1 MNPNIF
7 REYDI
12 RGIADVDLVDE
23 TAYAVGR
30 AFASHLLREGR
41 KTIIVGRDVRL
52 SSDRIRN
59 ALVDGITAAGMNVI
73 DVGVVPTPAQYFAI
87 FHYNADGGI
96 MVTGS
101 HNPIEYNGFKM
112 SKFEDGLAAVY
123 GEEIQELKRIIENE
137 AYESGSGTV
146 EERDVLPDYIDML
159 RQKTHLKQPLKIVI
173 DAGNGTG
180 GLVAPKLFESLGCE
194 VTCLYCEPDGRFP
207 NHLPDPTVPKYIKDL
222 QAKVL
227 ETGADVGLGFDG
239 DSDRVGVIDNQG
251 RAIYADKLLAIIARD
266 LLQRH
271 PGAPVVFDVKCS
283 QALPEVI
290 KEAGGKPVMWKTG
303 HSLLKA
309 KMKELKAPLA
319 GEMSGHMFIADDFYG
334 FDDAFFAAG
343 RILQILS
350 ASDKNLAEIHDSVPA
365 FESTP
370 EIRIECTDE
379 TKFQIVEEL
388 VKEFKQQYEVIDVD
402 GARVLFGDGWGLVRA
417 SNTQPVLVLR
427 FEAKTQERLKEIVK
441 IFKDVLRK
449 YPTVKFTDED
459 FFGY

>member
-23 TAYAVGR
+23 TAVAVGR
-30 AFASHLLREGR
+30 AFASHLIREGK
-41 KTIIVGRDVRL
+41 KTVVVGRDVRL
-52 SSDRIRN
+52 SSERIRN
-59 ALVDGITAAGMNVI
+59 ALVKGIVQTGMNVI
-73 DVGVVPTPAQYFAI
+73 DVGVVPTPAQYFSI
-87 FHYNADGGI
+87 VHYGADGGV

-112 SKFEDGLAAVY
+112 SKGLAAVY
-123 GEEIQELKRIIENE
+123 GQEIQTLKQIIDEQRF
-137 AYESGSGTV
+137 ESGEGRV
-146 EERDVLPDYIDML
+146 ETRDVLPDYMKVL
-159 RQKTHLKQPLKIVI
+159 QEKTHISRKLNIVI

-180 GLVAPKLFESLGCE
+180 GMVAPELFKRLGCE
-194 VTCLYCEPDGRFP
+194 VTCIYCEPDGHFP
-207 NHLPDPTVPKYIKDL
+207 NHLPDPTVPKYVKDL
-222 QAKVL
+222 QAKVT
-227 ETGADVGLGFDG
+227 EMGADVGLGFDG
-239 DSDRVGVIDNQG
+239 DSDRVGVIDNKG
-251 RAIYADKLLAIIARD
+251 RIIYADKLLAIFARD
-266 LLQRH
+266 VLTRH
-271 PGAPVVFDVKCS
+271 PGAPIVFDVKCS

-290 KEAGGKPVMWKTG
+290 RESGGKPVMWKTG

-319 GEMSGHMFIADDFYG
+319 GEMSGHMFFADDYYG

-343 RILQILS
+343 RLLQILS
-350 ASDKNLAEIHDSVPA
+350 ASRQTLAEIHDSVPA

-370 EIRIECTDE
+370 EIRVECSDE
-379 TKFQIVEEL
+379 TKFRIVAEL
-388 VKEFKQQYEVIDVD
+388 VERFKRDYEVVDVD

-427 FEAKTQERLKEIVK
+427 FEAKTQQRLKEI
-441 IFKDVLRK
+441 IALFKQELRK
-449 YPTVKFTDED
+449 YPSVHFTDED